1 MSNRA
6 IRRAAE
12 RANNKTAS
20 RNAQPAT
27 KPLVMT
33 ASVGDTSHQ
42 PTPPNVD
49 FEPSSNRPITDAQLN
64 ANREN
69 AQKSCGPT
77 SPDGKAKS
85 SLNALKTGLT
95 GRTIL
100 LPTDDIDA
108 YQQLVARTFTDLA
121 PESDRER
128 AIAQIIADTDWR
140 LLRIAPLE
148 ASLWAVGFR
157 KLGDLY
163 PEETD
168 PANRT
173 ALIQGEVFTFYRR
186 DFSNIALQERRLRS
200 QRNADLAE
208 LLALRQQRAEK
219 AEQARVQRI
228 KEVSRAELIVKNGR
242 IQQIPFDFAEF
253 GFDFSLAELLAY
265 KDRSFPHGLL
275 TGLPL
280 DFDKFLTTHR
290 KEQTA
295 A

>member
-12 RANNKTAS
+12 RANNKTV
-20 RNAQPAT
+20 
-27 KPLVMT
+27 KT
-33 ASVGDTSHQ
+33 AAAAVGGGDTNHQ
-42 PTPPNVD
+42 PIPPNVD
-49 FEPSSNRPITDAQLN
+49 FEPSPNRPISDAQLN
-64 ANREN
+64 ANRAN
-69 AQKSCGPT
+69 AQQSTGPT
-77 SPDGKAKS
+77 SPEGKAKS

-108 YQQLVARTFTDLA
+108 YQQLVTRTFTDLA

-148 ASLWAVGFR
+148 ASIWAVGFR

-186 DFSNIALQERRLRS
+186 DFSNIALQERRLRN

-208 LLALRQQRAEK
+208 LLALRLERAEK
-219 AEQARVQRI
+219 AESARVQRL
-228 KEVSRAELIVKNGR
+228 KEIHRAQQIVENSRIH
-242 IQQIPFDFAEF
+242 QIPFDFAEF

-265 KDRSFPHGLL
+265 KDRSFPYGLL

-290 KEQTA
+290 KDQKA